1 MAKFEHDVQD
11 ALLEYVRAH
20 AAKLV
25 LAPKFS
31 WWSDPTKTEISGALT
46 ETFKLAE
53 KEVAPLPAVQDGPVV
68 ISPYPNGR
76 MIEIPAFSD
85 GTVSKSGV
93 AEVWC
98 LVRSDWTVLVSGLL
112 AVPQT
117 LIAGNS
123 WGFGE
128 ALQVRVPDSH
138 Q

>member
-11 ALLEYVRAH
+11 ALLEYVRSH
-20 AAKLV
+20 ADKLI

-31 WWSDPTKTEISGALT
+31 WWDDPAKTDISGELA
-46 ETFKLAE
+46 EDFALAE
-53 KEVAPLPAVQDGPVV
+53 KEVAPLPEVEDGPVV

-76 MIEIPAFSD
+76 MVEIPAFSD
-85 GTVSKSGV
+85 GTVKRSGV

-98 LVRSDWTVLVSGLL
+98 LVRSDRTVLVSGLL
-112 AVPQT
+112 AAPQT

-128 ALQVRVPDSH
+128 ALQLRVPDSH